1 MKKVNIQRDLRSRAE
16 ISERI
21 DYSLNDMISNE
32 TAFSSVSETLNEPDN
47 AESEVIQEPENDES
61 PSVEET
67 PKKRGRKAKGDP
79 QEV

>member
-21 DYSLNDMISNE
+21 DYSLNDMTSNE
-32 TAFSSVSETLNEPDN
+32 TTSLLSETLNEHDN

-61 PSVEET
+61 SSVEET

>member
-1 MKKVNIQRDLRSRAE
+1 MKKVNIQRDLLSRAE

-21 DYSLNDMISNE
+21 QDSLYDVNSIETIS
-32 TAFSSVSETLNEPDN
+32 SSVSETVNEPEN
-47 AESEVIQEPENDES
+47 AESEIIQEPENDES

-67 PKKRGRKAKGDP
+67 PKKRGRKTKGDV